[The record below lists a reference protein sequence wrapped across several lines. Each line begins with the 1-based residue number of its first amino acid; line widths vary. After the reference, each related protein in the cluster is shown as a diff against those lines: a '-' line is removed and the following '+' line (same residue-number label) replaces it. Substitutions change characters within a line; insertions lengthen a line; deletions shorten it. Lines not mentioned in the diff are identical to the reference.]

1 LIVMAS
7 KYPETVVLESKL
19 KKLEKIEP
27 RIE

>member
-1 LIVMAS
+1 MIIMAS

-27 RIE
+27 KIE